1 MISLDLEYAFPE
13 PPTEL
18 DDDFKNNGGNN
29 SGGNSQ
35 KDDINFED
43 LAERFKRLT
52 KK

>member
-1 MISLDLEYAFPE
+1 VFSLDFEYEFPE
-13 PPTEL
+13 PPTDF
-18 DDDFKNNGGNN
+18 DDEFKNKKGG
-29 SGGNSQ
+29 GGGETR